1 MGKSKYKT
9 WLFVN
14 KFISNYHLYLLII
27 LFCILEEKCYFL
39 PDIFNCHKMLQI
51 TSNGPLPWGEVIVP
65 PSLHANCK
73 LGKFLVRKEQ
83 NHSNCVQGKTNHTY
97 SRVTFTCSFLAF
109 MIIASFYFVLIIII
123 ISGSLQICTGIF
135 WTWIYWKGHG
145 CKLTCSEVLFIHT

>member
-27 LFCILEEKCYFL
+27 LFCILKEKCSPGYMNFSFFLFKVENGVIFMQCIPYF
-39 PDIFNCHKMLQI
+39 
-51 TSNGPLPWGEVIVP
+51 
-65 PSLHANCK
+65 
-73 LGKFLVRKEQ
+73 FLTKE
-83 NHSNCVQGKTNHTY
+83 
-97 SRVTFTCSFLAF
+97 TCMDASWLSWIL